1 MLRQQRMHN
10 MEIDFLAFR
19 APGAAH
25 ILGLILVRN
34 GQIQTDQDGFVFPY
48 LAVNDIVL
56 IGAFLEISRGSY
68 LFTESEFIFL

>member
-1 MLRQQRMHN
+1 MHN

-56 IGAFLEISRGSY
+56 IGAFIEISRGSY
-68 LFTESEFIFL
+68 SSRSRNLFSFKY